1 MLGTMIVGAIGII
14 TIILGL
20 KLCVYLYEYLAI
32 IAVAFCVVM
41 LFGGTYFVGWLV
53 IGTCGEIRHN
63 IQKHKLI
70 NKRQKKS

>member
-1 MLGTMIVGAIGII
+1 
-14 TIILGL
+14 
-20 KLCVYLYEYLAI
+20 
-32 IAVAFCVVM
+32 M